1 MDQLSEGTST
11 DLSARGQLIISRLG
25 RTCRGRRAVFD
36 QVEPEVR
43 RGGARCAAR
52 FVNATRR
59 GGSLQ
64 SNANISSLLF
74 YPRPLKCARLKWK
87 QLPPA
92 QGKGG
97 RPSSQPPQPLPSIS
111 CWFAWSA
118 AV

>member
-11 DLSARGQLIISRLG
+11 DLSARGQLIISRSG

-74 YPRPLKCARLKWK
+74 LSSSPEMCSAEVEAAASCAGKGRQTL
-87 QLPPA
+87 LSAPPA
-92 QGKGG
+92 
-97 RPSSQPPQPLPSIS
+97 PA
-111 CWFAWSA
+111 FN
-118 AV
+118 